1 MYIKK
6 EIELG
11 GKTLIIESGKLA
23 KQSNGS
29 VMVTYGETMVLVTV
43 VASAE
48 AKENIDFFP
57 LSVEYRERAFA
68 AGKIPG
74 GFFKREGKPTEK
86 EILSARLI
94 DRPIRPL
101 FPENYRNETQ
111 IAAFVY
117 SYDTENDADVISA
130 VGASAALVLSNIPFL
145 EPIGEV
151 RVGRIEGNLVINP
164 TESQIKLSD
173 MELVVAG
180 TADSI
185 MMVEGEA
192 LQVSEKEILEAL
204 IFAHQAIKKIVE
216 MQLEMQKEVGKPKME
231 IIPPVIDE
239 DLLSDIN
246 ALAFEEY
253 KTLVATVLGK
263 EERAEKNKE
272 LNTKVQEALAE
283 KYPESEKIIAQVLHD
298 LEKKLMRERILTDG
312 LRLDGRNTT
321 QIRSITCE
329 IGCIHRTHGSSLF
342 TRGETQS
349 LTTLTLGT
357 KRDEQIIDGLKEEY
371 TKRFM
376 LHYNFPPF
384 SVGETGRYSGVG
396 RREVGHGNLAERSL
410 KSILPTEGKF
420 PYTIRLNSD
429 ILESNGSSSMAT
441 VCAGSLALMH
451 AGVPVEKA
459 IAGIAMGLIKE
470 GDKYAILSDIL
481 GNEDHLGDMDFKVA
495 GSADGITGF
504 QMDIKIQGISY
515 EIMQNALEQARVG
528 RLHILGIMNQ
538 TIDKANENISQ
549 WAPVIDSLYINPE
562 SIGAVIGTAGKVIQK
577 IQKEFN
583 VEITIEED
591 GKVNIYGPQM
601 EFAVKAKKYI
611 KLLVAEPE
619 IGQIYTGKVKKL
631 MDFGAFVEIL
641 PNKDGLLH
649 VSQISHSRVEKAS
662 DLLKEG
668 DEIEVKLIKIEKGKI
683 SLSRKVLLENPDKK
697 KQNDNS
703 DKNETAE

>member
-23 KQSNGS
+23 KQSNGA
-29 VMVTYGETMVLVTV
+29 VMVTYGETMVLVTA
-43 VASAE
+43 VASSE
-48 AKENIDFFP
+48 AKEDIDFFP

-101 FPENYRNETQ
+101 FPEYYRNETQ
-111 IAAFVY
+111 VAAFVY
-117 SYDTENDADVISA
+117 SYDTENDADVIAA

-192 LQVSEKEILEAL
+192 KEISENELLEAL

-239 DLLSDIN
+239 NLVTDIN

-321 QIRSITCE
+321 QIRPITCE
-329 IGCIHRTHGSSLF
+329 IGCILRTHGSSLF

-384 SVGETGRYSGVG
+384 SVGEIGKYAGIG

-410 KSILPTEGKF
+410 KNIIPPEGKF

-441 VCAGSLALMH
+441 VCAGSLALMD

-470 GDKYAILSDIL
+470 GDKYAILTDIL

-495 GSADGITGF
+495 GSVDGITGF

-515 EIMQNALEQARVG
+515 EIMQKALEQARVG
-528 RLHILGIMNQ
+528 RLHILGIMNE
-538 TIDKANENISQ
+538 TIDKPKQSISQ
-549 WAPVIDSLYINPE
+549 WAPVIDSFYINPE

-577 IQKEFN
+577 IQKDFN

-601 EFAVKAKKYI
+601 ESAVKAKKYI

-619 IGQIYTGKVKKL
+619 IGQIYTGKVKKI
-631 MDFGAFVEIL
+631 MEFGAFVEIL

-649 VSQISHSRVEKAS
+649 VSQISHDRVEKAS
-662 DLLKEG
+662 DVLKEG

-697 KQNDNS
+697 KRKENS